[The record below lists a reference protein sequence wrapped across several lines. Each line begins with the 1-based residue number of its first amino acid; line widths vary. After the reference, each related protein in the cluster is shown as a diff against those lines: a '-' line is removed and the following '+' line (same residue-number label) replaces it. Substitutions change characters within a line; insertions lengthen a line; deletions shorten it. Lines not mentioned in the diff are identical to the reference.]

1 MKKQN
6 KKEVLHP
13 DDNFFKVIMR
23 EAENARAYLV
33 NFYPS
38 IAALIDLDT
47 LQLSNTSFTNAKFKT
62 FNSDIVYRCQF
73 KKSTEAIYFSLLWE
87 HKSEPEE
94 HVAIQV
100 GLYMMEAL
108 YTLVKRKNTK
118 LEPVLPLIFYNGK
131 EGWQPKTITELFQN
145 HPYFDSFK
153 TYLPNFQ
160 FLFKNITHTPPKE
173 LLAIEERFF
182 RSSMI
187 AMANRFNADLLIEN
201 ISIIFEEDNQE
212 RLLKI
217 ATYFFAII
225 ERSPKKIQ
233 DVIDNIE
240 FTTKSKIMST
250 LALIKKEGREEGLE
264 VGFLKGIEEG
274 LEKGVQKGK
283 KEGQY
288 KNSIITIRNLTLKKF
303 DIPFIAEVS
312 GNTIAFVKQ
321 VQKELKLEGK
331 IKTLLTK
338 KETPAAIAKKL
349 KVSEWFVEVI
359 RDLGKKKKNKQ

>member
-1 MKKQN
+1 
-6 KKEVLHP
+6 
-13 DDNFFKVIMR
+13 
-23 EAENARAYLV
+23 
-33 NFYPS
+33 
-38 IAALIDLDT
+38 
-47 LQLSNTSFTNAKFKT
+47 
-62 FNSDIVYRCQF
+62 
-73 KKSTEAIYFSLLWE
+73 
-87 HKSEPEE
+87 
-94 HVAIQV
+94 
-100 GLYMMEAL
+100 MMEAL
-108 YTLVKRKNTK
+108 YTLVKKKDTK

-160 FLFKNITHTPPKE
+160 FLFKNITNTPPEE

-201 ISIIFEEDNQE
+201 ISIIFEEDNPE

-233 DVIDNIE
+233 DIVDNIE

-250 LALIKKEGREEGLE
+250 LALIKKEGREEG
-264 VGFLKGIEEG
+264 IEEG
-274 LEKGVQKGK
+274 KYK
-283 KEGQY
+283 K
-288 KNSIITIRNLTLKKF
+288 SISPIRNMTLKKL
-303 DIPFIAEVS
+303 DVPSIAEFS
-312 GNTIAFVKQ
+312 DTTIAFVKQ
-321 VQKELKLEGK
+321 VQKELKLESK

-349 KVSEWFVEVI
+349 KVSIWFVEVI
-359 RDLGKKKKNKQ
+359 RDLSKKKERK

>member
-1 MKKQN
+1 MPIFLILLPNKPTMKKQN

-13 DDNFFKVIMR
+13 DDNFFKIIMR
-23 EAENARAYLV
+23 EAKNARAYLV

-73 KKSTEAIYFSLLWE
+73 KESTEAIYFSLLWE

-108 YTLVKRKNTK
+108 YTLVKKKDTK

-153 TYLPNFQ
+153 AYLPNFQ
-160 FLFKNITHTPPKE
+160 FLFKNITNTPPEE

-201 ISIIFEEDNQE
+201 ISIIFEEDNPE

-225 ERSPKKIQ
+225 ERSPKKFQ
-233 DVIDNIE
+233 EVVENIE

-264 VGFLKGIEEG
+264 EGIE
-274 LEKGVQKGK
+274 K
-283 KEGQY
+283 GQY
-288 KNSIITIRNLTLKKF
+288 KTSIITIRNLTLKKF

-312 GNTIAFVKQ
+312 GNTITFVKQ
-321 VQKELKLEGK
+321 VQKDLKLEDK
-331 IKTLLTK
+331 IKTLLKK

-359 RDLGKKKKNKQ
+359 RDLGKKKKGK